1 MVCSVVQAW
10 ARRRARQGGLP
21 QPDRVA
27 LVSAAGGT
35 GVAGLLRVLHEEVA
49 GRGDVWVV
57 HPPANPV
64 DDAGCGALRG

>member
-27 LVSAAGGT
+27 LVSAASGT
-35 GVAGLLRVLHEEVA
+35 GVGGLLRVLHEEVA

-57 HPPANPV
+57 HPPHT
-64 DDAGCGALRG
+64 L